1 MQSSWTTTSKALNRW
16 ENIVPGRS
24 TRRTLGLIGL
34 MMIFISILLWIY
46 IIDKSNTAK
55 DEYEKADSK
64 GSGELWRIRQA
75 IQLASR
81 SILQPTNADEAYSM
95 ISDSWWPAILLCSLA
110 FIAGIL
116 LIFQWVYLALK
127 NKNAF

>member
-1 MQSSWTTTSKALNRW
+1 MQSSWATTSKALNKW
-16 ENIVPGRS
+16 ENIVQGRS

-34 MMIFISILLWIY
+34 MMIFICILLWID
-46 IIDKSNTAK
+46 IIDKSNNAK
-55 DEYEKADSK
+55 KEYEKADSK
-64 GSGELWRIRQA
+64 GTGDLLRIRQA

-81 SILQPTNADEAYSM
+81 TILQPTSADEAYSM
-95 ISDSWWPAILLCSLA
+95 ISDSWWPAILLSSVA

-116 LIFQWVYLALK
+116 FIFQWIYLAVK